1 MKQQSIFNRSG
12 GLVLLVLAALSTP
25 AMAQQAP
32 AINIPTDPGEQP
44 FGWQRTEPQAPMGR
58 EQQPGADTGVS
69 PDSTDMQGEP
79 RMRGPEGPIRED
91 RMSDRSS
98 AGDRGFE
105 GFLQFQE
112 RGTNSP

>member
-12 GLVLLVLAALSTP
+12 GFVLLVLAALSAP

-58 EQQPGADTGVS
+58 EQQPGVDTGVS
-69 PDSTDMQGEP
+69 PDSSEMQTTEP
-79 RMRGPEGPIRED
+79 RARGPEGPIREE
-91 RMSDRSS
+91 RMRDQT
-98 AGDRGFE
+98 AADRGFE